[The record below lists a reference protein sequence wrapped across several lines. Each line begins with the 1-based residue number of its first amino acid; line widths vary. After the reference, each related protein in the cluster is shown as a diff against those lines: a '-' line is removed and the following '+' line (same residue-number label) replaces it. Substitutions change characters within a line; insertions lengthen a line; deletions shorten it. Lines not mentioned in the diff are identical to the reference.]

1 MVNNTGKI
9 AYHQQ
14 VSYCGKPRCKR
25 CREGVGHGPYW
36 YAYQTI
42 NGRTSRSYVGKHL
55 PPDVAASMLGDQPS
69 SATQASE
76 RDKSV
81 LRIYTLGQFRLERRN
96 PYDALEWQTVTDA
109 SWQHQRVRAL
119 LGCLVSV
126 NGRKLGREQIMDA
139 LWPDLDMNS
148 AGGRLDRAVYS
159 LRQVFEPN
167 RSRPATSPLLLTE
180 REVLSLASSNQIWV
194 DADAF
199 ENLIVQVHE
208 TKQAEVD
215 LGTKEQLLKEAANL
229 YAGEFLPEDS
239 LNEWTRTRR
248 ESLKRNWIGL
258 LLELA
263 DIMIDRDALTGA
275 IEPLDKLISADP
287 TNEAGVQR
295 LMIVL
300 EKLGRRGEALRSY
313 KKLSNVLREEY
324 NIAPLPETRKLY
336 DDLRRGRDKTP
347 TRAQREIVPSESVVR
362 EGGAGAATG
371 GNERA
376 ALQIGRTHQSPLVG
390 RQQELEQLKELVTT
404 AEQTAR
410 FRLGSQRRSTVAT
423 LDPNRRPQCILL
435 MGDVGIGKTRLA
447 EELGRDAKKHGWAVA
462 WSRVYAQEGTIP
474 YRLWTEILRKAME
487 QGIWQRQEVKRRPL
501 VFQSLG
507 TLLPEIH
514 DLLPPVSFPTSLSP
528 DQEQLRL
535 WEAAR
540 ELLTLISES
549 TPLLIVLDDLQW
561 ADSSSCELLAYL
573 ARRTYG
579 YPIVIVGTCRENEL
593 AQDHALRPL
602 LTDLRRENA
611 VEVIS
616 LEPLSHDHIISLVSQ
631 VSPVLQAPETLVEK
645 ITTRAAGNPF
655 FAEELAR
662 TVFDSLPSLDVLPK
676 GGHDILPDTINAV
689 LELRLNRLSEKCQRL
704 LGKAAV
710 LGGSF
715 EFQVISEMEATS
727 PQYDEDEV
735 LELLEEA
742 LTSGMLT
749 EEGTGTRI
757 TYHFWHPLLA
767 AYLYDRLS
775 AARRASQHRRAAD
788 VFRKMHKDREGEE
801 AATITFHLVKGGAN
815 DQLIAQYAEL
825 AGNHASLLSS
835 YRAARENYRIA
846 LEHLGLQNE
855 NWSRV
860 SYLLERLGEC
870 SRIAGDFEVARQF
883 FESALEI
890 HLSHVVSDTNKQV
903 VEVHAMLLWEIGATW
918 YNQGDLSRS
927 KECLEGA
934 AQILRDHNIV
944 SGIVWAKI
952 RWQQSYIFWREGNYE
967 KVKDTANAA
976 LKLLLGISDDQDQ
989 KVNDD
994 PYLSLTKRA
1003 LTASA
1008 VDIIKVY
1015 TLLSNVDGS
1024 SGHCKDALLYLNKA
1038 LAIAE
1043 QHNSQRDIAIIS
1055 CNMGDLYLR
1064 MADYS
1069 QAQAAFRRSYR
1080 LAKEIDEALA
1090 ELLNLFNIGVVD
1102 IRTGNLA
1109 DAANEIKRAIDLAKT
1124 TKDKSVISFFNA
1136 YLALAF
1142 LEQGKII
1149 EAKEALYSSL
1159 NSGRKTHVSI
1169 YIGVSLMTLGYLRFI
1184 QSKDK
1189 HTSSDEHER
1198 LKLLGSAKRTLTY
1211 AIDYKGIEKETS
1223 IDGRIILAY
1232 VLIQLADIEG
1242 AHLQAEQAL
1251 EEAKKYDLEWL
1262 IARANHVLGIIVLA
1276 KGLYAQAIDYYE
1288 KAESITLTKGM
1299 KLEYARIIYNH
1310 GLALLK
1316 NNLDVE
1322 GRSKGRNYIKDAQK
1336 LFEDCNARVDLKE
1349 IELEILKTN

>member
-9 AYHQQ
+9 TYHQQ

-36 YAYQTI
+36 YAYQTVD
-42 NGRTSRSYVGKHL
+42 GRTSRSYVGKHL
-55 PPDVAASMLGDQPS
+55 PPDVATSMLGDQQS
-69 SATQASE
+69 SATQTSE
-76 RDKSV
+76 RDQSV
-81 LRIYTLGQFRLERRN
+81 IRVYTLGQFRLERRN
-96 PYDALEWQTVTDA
+96 PHDALEWQTVTDA

-119 LGCLVSV
+119 LGCLVSI

-139 LWPDLDMNS
+139 LWPDRDIDV

-167 RSRPATSPLLLTE
+167 RARPASSPLLLTE
-180 REVLSLASSNQIWV
+180 REVLSLAGSAQIWV

-199 ENLIVQVHE
+199 ENLIAQVHD
-208 TKQAEVD
+208 TKHTEVD
-215 LGTKEQLLKEAANL
+215 LGTKEKLLKEAANL
-229 YAGEFLPEDS
+229 YAGEFLPEDR

-263 DIMIDRDALTGA
+263 DLMIDRDALTGA
-275 IEPLDKLISADP
+275 IEPLDKLISVDP

-313 KKLSNVLREEY
+313 KKLANVLHEEY
-324 NIAPLPETRKLY
+324 NIAPLPDTRKLY
-336 DDLRRGRDKTP
+336 DDLRRGRDKTT
-347 TRAQREIVPSESVVR
+347 TRAHKDTVASDSVAR
-362 EGGAGAATG
+362 EGGTG
-371 GNERA
+371 VGTGTNETPTI
-376 ALQIGRTHQSPLVG
+376 QIGRTHQSPLVG

-404 AEQTAR
+404 ADQTAR

-514 DLLPPVSFPTSLSP
+514 DLLPPVNFPTSLSP
-528 DQEQLRL
+528 EQEQLRL

-540 ELLTLISES
+540 ELLSLISES
-549 TPLLIVLDDLQW
+549 TPLLIALDDLQW

-579 YPIVIVGTCRENEL
+579 YPIIIVGTCRENEL

-616 LEPLSHDHIISLVSQ
+616 LEPLSNDHIISLVSQ
-631 VSPVLQAPETLVEK
+631 VSQAPETVVEK

-662 TVFDSLPSLDVLPK
+662 TVFDNLPSLDALTK
-676 GGHDILPDTINAV
+676 GGHDLLPDTINAV

-767 AYLYDRLS
+767 AYMYDRLS

-788 VFRKMHKDREGEE
+788 VFRKMHKDREEEE

-815 DQLIAQYAEL
+815 DLVIAQYAEL

-835 YRAARENYRIA
+835 YRQAREHYRIA
-846 LEHLGLQNE
+846 FEHLGVQHE

-870 SRIAGDFEVARQF
+870 TRIAGEFEIARQF

-890 HLSHVVSDTNKQV
+890 HLSHMISDTNKQV
-903 VEVHAMLLWEIGATW
+903 VEIQAKLLWEIGATW

-927 KECLEGA
+927 KECLEQA
-934 AQILRDHNIV
+934 AQILQDSDIV

-952 RWQQSYIFWREGNYE
+952 RWLQSYVFWREGNYE
-967 KVKDTANAA
+967 KIKDTANTA
-976 LKLLLGISDDQDQ
+976 LKLLLDISDDQSQ
-989 KVNDD
+989 QANNDS
-994 PYLSLTKRA
+994 YLSLTKRA
-1003 LTASA
+1003 LTKSA
-1008 VDIIKVY
+1008 VDIIKIY
-1015 TLLSNVDGS
+1015 ALLSNVEASNGR
-1024 SGHCKDALLYLNKA
+1024 CRDALPHLNKA
-1038 LAIAE
+1038 LTIAE

-1080 LAKEIDEALA
+1080 LAEEIDEVLV
-1090 ELLNLFNIGVVD
+1090 ELIDLFNIGLVD
-1102 IRTGNLA
+1102 IRTGNLI
-1109 DAANEIKRAIDLAKT
+1109 DSVNEIKQAIDLAET
-1124 TKDKSVISFFNA
+1124 VKDKASISFFNA
-1136 YLALAF
+1136 YLAFTF
-1142 LEQGKII
+1142 LEQGKIL

-1159 NSGRKTHVSI
+1159 NIGRKTHVSI
-1169 YIGVSLMTLGYLRFI
+1169 YIGVSLMTLGYLRFV

-1189 HTSSDEHER
+1189 RINSDEQKS
-1198 LKLLGSAKRTLTY
+1198 LKLLQSARRTLIY

-1223 IDGRIILAY
+1223 IEGRVILAY
-1232 VLIQLADIEG
+1232 VLIQLADIEE
-1242 AHLQAEQAL
+1242 ARLQAEQAL

-1262 IARANHVLGIIVLA
+1262 IARANHVLGVIA
-1276 KGLYAQAIDYYE
+1276 FANSLYDQAIDYYE
-1288 KAESITLTKGM
+1288 KAENITLAKGM

-1316 NNLDVE
+1316 TNDTIE
-1322 GRSKGRNYIKDAQK
+1322 GRNKGRNYIKDAQK
-1336 LFEDCNARVDLKE
+1336 IFEDCKAAMDLRE
-1349 IELEILKTN
+1349 IELEFLKTN